1 MLKDGANRSTPI
13 MGKLANGVGGGDA
26 AVGGGWWWWWRWWR
40 RNREVAWGLCVKEE
54 CLEMPG
60 VRWVRG
66 IRGSLY
72 LWDPSTALTRELVVT
87 GAFEVVD
94 GERRDRGGGV
104 GDSAAEVGG
113 GGGGGGGGKSLQP

>member
-1 MLKDGANRSTPI
+1 M
-13 MGKLANGVGGGDA
+13 
-26 AVGGGWWWWWRWWR
+26 
-40 RNREVAWGLCVKEE
+40 KEE

-94 GERRDRGGGV
+94 GERRDRGGGGGTQRWRWGVVVVV
-104 GDSAAEVGG
+104 GEGN
-113 GGGGGGGGKSLQP
+113 L

>member
-1 MLKDGANRSTPI
+1 
-13 MGKLANGVGGGDA
+13 
-26 AVGGGWWWWWRWWR
+26 
-40 RNREVAWGLCVKEE
+40 
-54 CLEMPG
+54 MPG

-94 GERRDRGGGV
+94 GERRTGV
-104 GDSAAEVGG
+104 GVGGLSGG
-113 GGGGGGGGKSLQP
+113 GGGWGREIFTALTVPLTLVCVCVFVHRPCDYLVVCVCVGVCASKGGGIRATEGLVVVVGVYEVPAMI

>member
-1 MLKDGANRSTPI
+1 M
-13 MGKLANGVGGGDA
+13 
-26 AVGGGWWWWWRWWR
+26 
-40 RNREVAWGLCVKEE
+40 KEE

-94 GERRDRGGGV
+94 GERRDRGGG
-104 GDSAAEVGG
+104 GG
-113 GGGGGGGGKSLQP
+113 LSGGGGGGKSLQP